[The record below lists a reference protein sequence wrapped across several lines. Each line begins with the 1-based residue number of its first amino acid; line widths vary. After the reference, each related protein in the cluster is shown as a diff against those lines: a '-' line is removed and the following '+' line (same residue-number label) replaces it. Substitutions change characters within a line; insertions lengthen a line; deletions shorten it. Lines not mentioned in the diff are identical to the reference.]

1 MFRYGKAEVII
12 MIKRILFLGA
22 ALLLTVALAQ
32 QDPHHPD
39 QQATSTRTRSPV
51 LVQNM
56 PGQGPMNQMG
66 PTGQMDMMPMMQM
79 MQGMMGQMMEQ
90 MPMGMMGGSLTM
102 LSGPA
107 FEQAFLSMMIPHHE
121 SAVEMSRAVLSSTSD
136 ADVRA
141 LAEAIISAQ
150 EQEIEQMQSWLSEL
164 GGTNLAAQAMM
175 SQGMNDMM
183 TMTTSSQ
190 TADPDK
196 AFLERMTTH
205 HLSAI
210 DMAAQALQKASDPR
224 IVELA
229 AAIVSEQASEVL
241 QIRQK
246 LATLN
251 E

>member
-1 MFRYGKAEVII
+1 M
-12 MIKRILFLGA
+12 
-22 ALLLTVALAQ
+22 LLTVALAQ

-39 QQATSTRTRSPV
+39 QQTPSSTTGSPV

-56 PGQGPMNQMG
+56 QGQGPMNQMG
-66 PTGQMDMMPMMQM
+66 PTGQMDMMQMMQM
-79 MQGMMGQMMEQ
+79 MQGMMGHMMGQ
-90 MPMGMMGGSLTM
+90 MPMGMMGNSLTM

-107 FEQAFLSMMIPHHE
+107 FDQAFLSMMIPHHE

-150 EQEIEQMQSWLSEL
+150 EQEIEQMQAWLSEL

-183 TMTTSSQ
+183 TMMTTSSQ

-196 AFLERMTTH
+196 SFLESMTTH

-210 DMAAQALQKASDPR
+210 DMAAQALHKASDPR

-246 LATLN
+246 LATLS